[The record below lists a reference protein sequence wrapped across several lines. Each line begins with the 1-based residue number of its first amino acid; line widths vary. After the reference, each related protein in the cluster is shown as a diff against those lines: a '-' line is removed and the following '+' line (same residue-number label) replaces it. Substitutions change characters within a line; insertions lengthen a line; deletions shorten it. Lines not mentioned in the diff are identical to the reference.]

1 MCQNS
6 VTFRQPLQMIVI
18 LALAIVGAPG
28 FARGEAGPGA
38 VDFAR
43 DIKPL
48 LSDRCFACHG
58 PDEESREAE
67 LRLDVREAAVDWAIV
82 PGKPDE
88 SSVIERIESED
99 PDMKMPPADSHKK
112 PLTEAEIAL
121 IRRWVQEGAPYTLH
135 WAYVPPTRPDPPEVK
150 NKSWPLNPIDQFI
163 SAGHEQQGLT
173 PAAEADRR
181 TLVRRLHVDLL
192 GLPPKPGEVDA
203 FVKDESAQAYE
214 RLVDRLLASPH
225 FGERMAVYW
234 LDVVRY
240 ADSGGYHSDNER
252 QVWMYRDYV
261 IDAFNQNVP
270 FDQFVIEQIAGD
282 LLPNATQRTKVASGY
297 NRLLQTTEE
306 GGSQP
311 KEYTAKYA
319 ADRTRNTATAFLGAT
334 LGCAECHDHKYDP
347 YKMRD
352 FYSFEAFFA
361 DVNERAVGRQEQ
373 TKLPTDEQFAEM
385 KALDEQ
391 LAAVRKVLDT
401 QTPQLDA
408 ALAKWEAELKQN
420 PELAKGVPKNIT
432 DILAVEPGKR
442 NDAQKKALSDHFRK
456 TTPQLESQRKRLAE
470 LDARRKQLDAQIPST
485 LITMAVSPRTI
496 RLLPRGNWLD
506 DSGEIMQPAVPV
518 FLTSLDVGERRATR
532 LDLAHWMVSRE
543 NPLTARV
550 FVNRLWMLMF
560 GHGLVRS
567 PDDFGSQGQVPT
579 HPKLLDWLAVEFMDS
594 GWDVK
599 HTVKLIVSS
608 NAYRQSS
615 RSSADLRKTD
625 PTNQWL
631 ARQNRFRIV
640 GEFVRDNALAVSG
653 LLVDTIGGHSV
664 KPYQPAG
671 YWKHLN
677 FPKRTW
683 THDQG
688 ENQYRRGLYTH
699 WQRTFLHPS
708 LLAFDVPS
716 REDCVVKR
724 TRSNTPLQALVLLND
739 PTYVE
744 AARALA
750 VRMVR
755 EGGGSIDDRIKF
767 AYREA
772 LSREPGDKETEL
784 LRRLYEEHK
793 RQYAADAEAAKQF
806 LSIGLYPT
814 PQDID
819 TSDLAALTSVARTVL
834 NLHENIT
841 RY

>member
-1 MCQNS
+1 M
-6 VTFRQPLQMIVI
+6 
-18 LALAIVGAPG
+18 LAILSVALV
-28 FARGEAGPGA
+28 ARGETGPGA

-58 PDEESREAE
+58 PDEESREGE

-82 PGKPDE
+82 PGEPGE
-88 SSVIERIESED
+88 SAVIERIESKD
-99 PDMKMPPADSHKK
+99 PDLKMPPADSHKK
-112 PLTEAEIAL
+112 PLTDAEIAL
-121 IRRWVQEGAPYTLH
+121 VRRWVQDGAPYQLH
-135 WAYVPPTRPDPPEVK
+135 WAYVPPTRPDVPAVK

-163 SAGHEQQGLT
+163 AARQEEHGLN
-173 PAAEADRR
+173 PAEEADRR
-181 TLVRRLHVDLL
+181 TLIRRLYVDLL
-192 GLPPKPGEVDA
+192 GLPAKPNEVDA
-203 FVKDESAQAYE
+203 FLKDKSPQAYQ

-261 IDAFNQNVP
+261 IDAFNQNIP
-270 FDQFVIEQIAGD
+270 FDRFVVEQIAGD
-282 LLPNATQRTKVASGY
+282 LMPEATQRQKIASGY

-352 FYSFEAFFA
+352 FYSFAAFFA
-361 DVNERAVGRQEQ
+361 DVKERAVGRQEQ
-373 TKLPTDEQFAEM
+373 TKLPTDKQLAEM
-385 KALDEQ
+385 KSLDEQ
-391 LAAVRKVLDT
+391 LAAVRKVLAT

-408 ALAKWEAELKQN
+408 ALAKWETELKQK
-420 PELAKGVPKNIT
+420 PELAKGVPKNII
-432 DILAVEPGKR
+432 DILAIEPGKR
-442 NDAQKKALSDHFRK
+442 NDGQKKALADHFRT

-470 LDARRKQLDAQIPST
+470 LDGRRKQLDAQIPST
-485 LITMAVSPRTI
+485 LITMAVSPRTV

-518 FLTSLDVGERRATR
+518 FLTSLDVGDRRATR
-532 LDLAHWMVSRE
+532 LDLAQWIASPG

-567 PDDFGSQGQVPT
+567 PDDFGSQGQLPT
-579 HPKLLDWLAVEFMDS
+579 HPKLLDWLAAEFVES

-599 HTVKLIVSS
+599 HVVKLMVSS
-608 NAYRQSS
+608 RAYQQSS
-615 RSSADLRKTD
+615 RASAELRRKD

-631 ARQNRFRIV
+631 ARQNRFRME
-640 GEFVRDNALAVSG
+640 GEFVRDNALAISG
-653 LLVDTIGGHSV
+653 LLVDKIGGRSV
-664 KPYQPAG
+664 KPYQPVG

-677 FPKRTW
+677 FPKRSW
-683 THDQG
+683 KHDEG
-688 ENQYRRGLYTH
+688 ESQYRRGLYTH

-724 TRSNTPLQALVLLND
+724 ARSNTPLQALVLLND

-767 AYREA
+767 AFREA
-772 LSREPGDKETEL
+772 LSREPNAKESEL
-784 LRRLYEEHK
+784 LRGLHEKHK
-793 RQYAADAEAAKQF
+793 QQYASDAEAAGQC
-806 LSIGLYPT
+806 LSVGLYQT
-814 PQDID
+814 PQDIEA
-819 TSDLAALTSVARTVL
+819 SELAALTSVARTVL

>member
-1 MCQNS
+1 MFSYS
-6 VTFRQPLQMIVI
+6 VPKILPRIALPFTLFVFSTFF
-18 LALAIVGAPG
+18 A
-28 FARGEAGPGA
+28 ARGEAGPGA

-58 PDEESREAE
+58 PDEESREGE

-82 PGKPDE
+82 PGEPGE
-88 SSVIERIESED
+88 SPVIERIESKD
-99 PDMKMPPADSHKK
+99 PDLKMPPADSHKK

-121 IRRWVQEGAPYTLH
+121 IRRWVQDGAPYTLH

-150 NKSWPLNPIDQFI
+150 NKSWPLNPIDQFV
-163 SAGHEQQGLT
+163 AARQEEQGLT
-173 PAAEADRR
+173 PAKEADRR
-181 TLVRRLHVDLL
+181 TLARRLYFDLL
-192 GLPPKPGEVDA
+192 GLPPKPDEVDA
-203 FVKDESAQAYE
+203 FVKDKSPQAYE
-214 RLVDRLLASPH
+214 RVVDRLLASPH

-270 FDQFVIEQIAGD
+270 FDQFVVEQIAGD

-352 FYSFEAFFA
+352 FYSFAAFFA
-361 DVNERAVGRQEQ
+361 DVKERAVGRQEQ
-373 TKLPTDEQFAEM
+373 TKLPTDQQLAEM
-385 KALDEQ
+385 KSLDEQ
-391 LAAVRKVLDT
+391 LAAVRKVLAT

-408 ALAKWEAELKQN
+408 AQAKWEAELKQK

-432 DILAVEPGKR
+432 DILAIEAGKR
-442 NDAQKKALSDHFRK
+442 NDGQEKALADHFRK
-456 TTPQLESQRKRLAE
+456 TAPQLESQRKRLAE
-470 LDARRKQLDAQIPST
+470 LDARRKQLDARIPST

-506 DSGEIMQPAVPV
+506 DSGEVLQPAVPV
-518 FLTSLDVGERRATR
+518 FLTSLDVGDRRATR
-532 LDLAHWMVSRE
+532 LDLAQWMASPG

-550 FVNRLWMLMF
+550 FVNRLWMLMY

-579 HPKLLDWLAVEFMDS
+579 HPKLLDWLAIEFVDS

-599 HTVKLIVSS
+599 HMVKLIVSS
-608 NAYRQSS
+608 QAYRQSS
-615 RSSADLRKTD
+615 KATADLRKKD

-631 ARQNRFRIV
+631 ATQNRFRV
-640 GEFVRDNALAVSG
+640 EGEFVRDNALAISG
-653 LLVDTIGGHSV
+653 LLVDKIGGRSV

-677 FPKRTW
+677 FPKRSW

-688 ENQYRRGLYTH
+688 ESQYRRGLYTH

-716 REDCVVKR
+716 REDCVVR
-724 TRSNTPLQALVLLND
+724 RSRSNTPLQALVLLND

-755 EGGGSIDDRIKF
+755 EGGGSIDDRIQF
-767 AYREA
+767 AFREA
-772 LSREPGDKETEL
+772 LSREPTAKESQL
-784 LRRLYEEHK
+784 LRGLYEKHK
-793 RQYAADAEAAKQF
+793 PQYAADAEAAKQF
-806 LSIGLYPT
+806 LSIGLYQT

-819 TSDLAALTSVARTVL
+819 ASDLAALTSVARTVL